1 MVKPR
6 SKKSFAPGLST
17 KLIAMIIFVILAVEV
32 VIFLPSLANSRL
44 NWLDDRIRVGAV
56 AVRVLDAVPQDME
69 LPGDLADRLLETAGA
84 DAIVF
89 RRDGQ
94 SQLLERS
101 DVKMPSSVVTADTRQ
116 RNPLALIAGG
126 LDVLVFGGGRT
137 LRIIGATPETG
148 GDVIEIIM
156 PEAPL
161 RDALMVYALNIFFLS
176 ILIAGMTAGA
186 IFLFLNRLLIKPI
199 QHITA
204 NMVAF
209 RSAPENASLIISS
222 SNRKDEIGI
231 MLRELEGMESNI
243 FSMLGQ
249 RRHLADL
256 GLAVAKINHD
266 LRNTLSSAQL
276 LSDQV
281 ATLEDPQVQRLA
293 PRLVHTLDKA
303 IGFVQSVID
312 YGRQSTVPPK
322 PQLVDLHALIDEAAF
337 DAGLAGHP
345 RISLKNK
352 VPDAVSI
359 FVDPDQMARVM
370 LNLMKNAREALES
383 VGSEHELPQICI
395 DYAEDP
401 VCFTVGISDNGP
413 GLPPRALD
421 NLFVAFEGSARAGGT
436 GLGLAIA
443 REIIEAHGGKL
454 SHVEQQNGTRFEI
467 RLPRSKRLS

>member
-1 MVKPR
+1 MAHSQ
-6 SKKSFAPGLST
+6 SKTAFSSGLSA

-56 AVRVLDAVPQDME
+56 AVRVLDAVPADME
-69 LPGDLADRLLETAGA
+69 LPRDLADHLLETAGA

-101 DVKMPSSVVTADTRQ
+101 NIAMPNTVITADTRI
-116 RNPLALIAGG
+116 RDPINLIGGG
-126 LDVLVFGGGRT
+126 LDALFFSGERT

-148 GDVIEIIM
+148 GDVLEIIM
-156 PEAPL
+156 SEKPL
-161 RDALMVYALNIFFLS
+161 REALLLYSRNIFLLS
-176 ILIAGMTAGA
+176 LLIAAMTSGA

-199 QHITA
+199 QHITS
-204 NMVAF
+204 NMIAF
-209 RSAPENASLIISS
+209 RKAPENAALIIPASA
-222 SNRKDEIGI
+222 RDDEIGTMI
-231 MLRELEGMESNI
+231 QELAAMESDI
-243 FSMLGQ
+243 FSMLRQ
-249 RRHLADL
+249 RQHLADL

-303 IGFVQSVID
+303 IGFAQSVID

-337 DAGLAGHP
+337 DGGLVGHP
-345 RISLKNK
+345 EISMKNS

-359 FVDPDQMARVM
+359 FVDPDQMARVL
-370 LNLMKNAREALES
+370 LNLIKNAREALEAVKIAHDPS
-383 VGSEHELPQICI
+383 MICI
-395 DYAEDP
+395 DYSEDET
-401 VCFTVGISDNGP
+401 CFTIAISDNGP

-436 GLGLAIA
+436 GLGLPIA
-443 REIIEAHGGKL
+443 RELTEAHGGRL
-454 SHVEQQNGTRFEI
+454 RHVAQEKGTRFEI